1 MIHWRN
7 TLSRSTNGK
16 GLYLIPILSKTL
28 DVMELLEQ
36 EKKPLNLEQIH
47 QRTTI
52 SKTTVFRILHTLVHR
67 GYVSR
72 PEDGRYRL
80 VSRPRKL
87 RFGFGGQ
94 SGELPFSNAVTES
107 LRKAGMSAGVDLLI
121 LDNRY
126 DGNVARQ
133 NAEEFITSNVDLVIE
148 FQTEQYAAP
157 IIADRLAGAGIP
169 LVAVDI
175 PHPNAIYFGI
185 DNFRAG
191 FDAGALLAEAAEK
204 HWNGKVDLVVGLD
217 LPKAGPLVQSRITG
231 SFEAIRSRLPQI
243 PFEKFFRLDGAGLRD
258 ESYKVMLQFLKKHH
272 GAKHILVA
280 VNNDVNA
287 LGAIEAA
294 RELKCERCLLVVGH
308 DCIPE
313 AMDEMKRRH
322 SPLVGSVSH
331 EVATYGPRL
340 IHLGL
345 AIIKGESV
353 SPYNYVEHKVV
364 RSENATSAALA

>member
-1 MIHWRN
+1 VSKAR
-7 TLSRSTNGK
+7 NGK

-47 QRTTI
+47 RRTSI

-94 SGELPFSNAVTES
+94 SGELPFSNAATDS
-107 LRKAGMSAGVDLLI
+107 LKKAAIATGIDLMV

-126 DGNVARQ
+126 NGDAARQ
-133 NAEEFITSNVDLVIE
+133 NVEEFITAGVDLVIE
-148 FQTEQYAAP
+148 FQTEQYVAP
-157 IIADRLAGAGIP
+157 IIADRLSAAGIP
-169 LVAVDI
+169 LIAVDI

-191 FDAGALLAEAAEK
+191 FDAGALLAEAAVK
-204 HWNGKVDLVVGLD
+204 RWGGKVELVVGLD

-231 SFEAIRSRLPQI
+231 SFEAIRSRFPDI
-243 PFEKFFRLDGAGLRD
+243 PADKFVRLDGAAVRD
-258 ESYKVMLQFLKKHH
+258 ESYKVMLQLLKKYRQL
-272 GAKHILVA
+272 KRILVA
-280 VNNDVNA
+280 VNNDTNA
-287 LGAIEAA
+287 LGAIDAA
-294 RELKCERCLLVVGH
+294 RELKCDRSLLVVGQ

-313 AMDEMKRRH
+313 AMEEMRRRN

-340 IHLGL
+340 IQLGL

-364 RSENATSAALA
+364 RPESTTLVAMA

>member
-1 MIHWRN
+1 MRKSAN
-7 TLSRSTNGK
+7 AK

-28 DVMELLEQ
+28 DVIELLET

-47 QRTTI
+47 QRTGI

-72 PEDGRYRL
+72 PEDGAYRL

-94 SGELPFSNAVTES
+94 SGTLPFSNAVTES
-107 LRKAGMSAGVDLLI
+107 LRKAAMAAGVDLLV

-133 NAEEFITSNVDLVIE
+133 NAEDFVASNVDLVIE
-148 FQTEQYAAP
+148 FQTEQYVAP
-157 IIADRLAGAGIP
+157 IIGDRLSAAGIP
-169 LVAVDI
+169 LIAVDI
-175 PHPNAIYFGI
+175 PHPHAIYFGI

-191 FDAGALLAEAAEK
+191 FDAGTLLADAAER
-204 HWNGKVDLVVGLD
+204 HWGGKVDLVVGLD

-231 SFEAIRSRLPQI
+231 SFEAIKARLSHIPQ
-243 PFEKFFRLDGAGLRD
+243 EKYIRLDGAGLRD
-258 ESYKVMLQFLKKHH
+258 ESYRVMLNLLKKQRN
-272 GAKHILVA
+272 AKRILVA
-280 VNNDVNA
+280 VNNDINA
-287 LGAIEAA
+287 LGAIDAA
-294 RELKCERCLLVVGH
+294 RELKCERSLLVVGH

-313 AMDEMKRRH
+313 AMEEMKRKH

-331 EVATYGPRL
+331 EVASYGPRL
-340 IHLGL
+340 IQLGL
-345 AIIKGESV
+345 AMVKGESV
-353 SPYNYVEHKVV
+353 SPYNYVEHRVV
-364 RSENATSAALA
+364 VSEQASAAALA

>member
-1 MIHWRN
+1 MN
-7 TLSRSTNGK
+7 SRSSKGK

-47 QRTTI
+47 QRTGI

-107 LRKAGMSAGVDLLI
+107 LKKAAMSAGVDLVT

-133 NAEEFITSNVDLVIE
+133 NVEEFITSNVDLVIE
-148 FQTEQYAAP
+148 FQTEQYVAP
-157 IIADRLAGAGIP
+157 IIADRLAAAGIP

-175 PHPNAIYFGI
+175 PHPNAVYFGI

-191 FDAGALLAEAAEK
+191 FDAGLLLAEAAERN
-204 HWNGKVDLVVGLD
+204 WNGKVDLVVGLD
-217 LPKAGPLVQSRITG
+217 LPKAGTLVQSRITG
-231 SFEAIRSRLPQI
+231 SFEAIRSRLPHI
-243 PFEKFFRLDGAGLRD
+243 TADKFFRLDGAGLRD
-258 ESYKVMLQFLKKHH
+258 ESYKVMMQFLKKNA
-272 GAKHILVA
+272 GARRILVA

-287 LGAIEAA
+287 LGAIDAA
-294 RELKCERCLLVVGH
+294 REMKCERCLIAVGH

-313 AMDEMKRRH
+313 AMEEMKRKN

-340 IHLGL
+340 VQLGL
-345 AIIKGESV
+345 SIIKGENV

-364 RSENATSAALA
+364 RAEQATAAVIS